1 MFYYKDAF
9 GPSWACP
16 QKPVMFLSKNFKGIS
31 AVYSQP
37 VARDAPLPWQ
47 ITFQDPATPGME
59 GVIDLHHEIMFY
71 ITIVVVFILWV
82 LVRTVIL
89 FNSPKPVLPSVT
101 HHVELGW
108 VFIVP
113 ALLFLFIINPAL
125 SVAFASTE
133 SIEIPLVVSEDIF

>member
-71 ITIVVVFILWV
+71 IIIIITFVLWM
-82 LVRTVIL
+82 LVRTVVL
-89 FNSPKPVLPSVT
+89 FNSSKLVLPYSTVT
-101 HHVELGW
+101 HHVEL
-108 VFIVP
+108 
-113 ALLFLFIINPAL
+113 
-125 SVAFASTE
+125 E
-133 SIEIPLVVSEDIF
+133 